1 MFESILNKIHLR
13 FKNREWAANVLAE
26 SLKDLVK
33 KEKMSGSSNDIIVLG
48 IPRGGVVTADVIAQK
63 LNASFNI
70 LIPRKIAA
78 PHNEELAIG
87 AVMED
92 GITYL
97 NDKIISTLNISSEYI
112 DQAKY
117 EQIEEIKRR
126 RFLYQKKSVEED
138 SGLTHNIIGKSKAV
152 ILADDGDATGATLIA
167 AARWLKGKNTSIQLI
182 IATPVAPKEILTR
195 LKKEADY
202 VEVIIAPST
211 SSFKSVGQYYQS
223 FEQVTDEQV
232 MEIMRRRGLL

>member
-26 SLKDLVK
+26 SIKDLIK
-33 KEKMSGSSNDIIVLG
+33 KEKMDSKDIVVLG

-117 EQIEEIKRR
+117 EQTEEIKRR

-138 SGLTHNIIGKSKAV
+138 SGLT
-152 ILADDGDATGATLIA
+152 
-167 AARWLKGKNTSIQLI
+167 
-182 IATPVAPKEILTR
+182 
-195 LKKEADY
+195 
-202 VEVIIAPST
+202 
-211 SSFKSVGQYYQS
+211 
-223 FEQVTDEQV
+223 
-232 MEIMRRRGLL
+232 

>member
-1 MFESILNKIHLR
+1 MFDSLLNKFHLR
-13 FKNREWAANVLAE
+13 FKNREWAANVLAG
-26 SLKDLVK
+26 SIKDLVK
-33 KEKMSGSSNDIIVLG
+33 KEKISGNDIIVLG
-48 IPRGGVVTADVIAQK
+48 IPRGGVVTADIIAQK
-63 LNASFNI
+63 LDAAFNI

-87 AVMED
+87 AVTED
-92 GITYL
+92 GTTYL
-97 NDKIISTLNISSEYI
+97 NDRLIKMLNISQEYI
-112 DQAKY
+112 EQVKS

-126 RFLYQKKSVEED
+126 HSLYHDKSVKD
-138 SGLTHNIIGKSKAV
+138 SSSLAQAIINKNKTV
-152 ILADDGDATGATLIA
+152 VLADDGAATGATLIA
-167 AARWLKGKNTSIQLI
+167 AARWIKAKNISIQLI
-182 IATPVAPKEILTR
+182 IALPVAPKEIVSL
-195 LKKEADY
+195 LKKESDY